1 MSDEEELDLEP
12 EPEREEIIPG
22 VARALSPLV
31 RRIRATNPSVHTGD
45 GTNTYLVGID
55 EIVVIDPGPDDAS
68 HRRSITGCGGDR
80 IRWIACTSSDPE
92 HSGGV
97 AALKEATGAVVLA
110 AAPLDGVKIDAV
122 LDDGETLV
130 GTEFRLTA
138 HHTPG
143 TSPEHLA
150 LLLPE
155 ERLLFSG
162 DLIVEGSSMAVVA
175 PTGDMK
181 AYLGSLAAMRKLRLQ
196 RIAPAHGHIIENP
209 AEALDEYL
217 AHRGERE
224 DQILAAL
231 GNGSSTVDALVTSVY
246 GELDDTRR
254 ELASGTV
261 LAHLQKLAADKRVR
275 RRKDNWSAA

>member
-1 MSDEEELDLEP
+1 MAEDAELEH

-31 RRIRATNPSVHTGD
+31 RRIRATNPSPHSGD

-55 EIVVIDPGPDDAS
+55 EIVVIDPGPEDSS
-68 HRRSITGCGGDR
+68 HLASITGCGGDR
-80 IRWIACTSSDPE
+80 IRWIVCTSADPE
-92 HSGGV
+92 HSGGS

-110 AAPLDGVKIDAV
+110 STALDGVAV
-122 LDDGETLV
+122 DGDLGDGETLV

-150 LLLPE
+150 LVLPE

-162 DLIVEGSSMAVVA
+162 DLIVEGSSMPVVA
-175 PTGDMK
+175 PTGDMN
-181 AYLGSLAAMRKLRLQ
+181 AYLASLDAIRKLRLQ

-209 AEALDEYL
+209 AEAIDEYL
-217 AHRGERE
+217 QHRAERE
-224 DQILAAL
+224 AQILAAL
-231 GNGSSTVDALVTSVY
+231 DNGSSTVDDLVESIY
-246 GELDDTRR
+246 GTLDEGSR
-254 ELASGTV
+254 ELAAGTV
-261 LAHLQKLAADKRVR
+261 LAHLQKLSGDKRVR
-275 RRKDNWSAA
+275 RRKAVWSAA